1 MGTGAL
7 RAMRAQRAAQRIRHI
22 PYSISHKCL
31 GHKPLIDWPPA
42 APTPGLRLFLLH
54 ANLHL
59 HRKHQLI
66 LENIL
71 FILICSLF
79 YIYRIISN
87 WIENHI
93 CCSCCCCLLFG
104 NGYYPISLHGFNA
117 LQRQMTI
124 GGIVVLVS
132 VVLSVFDLRNFSL
145 ITFHFARRQR
155 QINWKRNFHAPRL
168 QLCYTFLPLDFS
180 LCVSATGTPFLLLL
194 FVLCVCSFS
203 SSLSASAFC
212 LLHFFNF

>member
-1 MGTGAL
+1 MPWP
-7 RAMRAQRAAQRIRHI
+7 QAAYRLTPSCPR
-22 PYSISHKCL
+22 
-31 GHKPLIDWPPA
+31 
-42 APTPGLRLFLLH
+42 PGLAPLSAARK
-54 ANLHL
+54 LHL

-71 FILICSLF
+71 FILICSIY
-79 YIYRIISN
+79 YIYGIISN
-87 WIENHI
+87 WIENHFS
-93 CCSCCCCLLFG
+93 CCSCCCLLFAR
-104 NGYYPISLHGFNA
+104 GYYPISLHGFNA

-180 LCVSATGTPFLLLL
+180 LCVSATGTPFVAVVAAVCLFFLL
-194 FVLCVCSFS
+194 FAFCFLPFAFFQFLTKRIFAARQQCEVKKEQEKKTNS
-203 SSLSASAFC
+203 SSSARR
-212 LLHFFNF
+212 

>member
-1 MGTGAL
+1 MPWP
-7 RAMRAQRAAQRIRHI
+7 QAAYRLTPSCPR
-22 PYSISHKCL
+22 
-31 GHKPLIDWPPA
+31 
-42 APTPGLRLFLLH
+42 PGLAPLSAARK
-54 ANLHL
+54 LHL

-71 FILICSLF
+71 FILICSIH

-87 WIENHI
+87 WIENHF
-93 CCSCCCCLLFG
+93 SCCLLFA
-104 NGYYPISLHGFNA
+104 NGYYPISWHGFNA

-145 ITFHFARRQR
+145 ITFHFAHRQR
-155 QINWKRNFHAPRL
+155 QINWKCNFHAPRL